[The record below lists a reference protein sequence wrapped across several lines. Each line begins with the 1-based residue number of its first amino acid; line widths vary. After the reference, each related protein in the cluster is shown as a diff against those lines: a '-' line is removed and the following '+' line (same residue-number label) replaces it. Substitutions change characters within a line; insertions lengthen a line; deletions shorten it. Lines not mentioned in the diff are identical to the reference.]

1 MKLFILFFVI
11 MNVSIFGQQESK
23 TGIKHSFMT
32 SGQRTM
38 EVDEKDQ
45 VIWEYKG
52 GSKEA
57 SKLASGNYLI
67 AYKDNVVE
75 VTPDK
80 KIVWEYKRTVN
91 SEIMST
97 QRLENGMTLVTEQGN
112 SPRLVE
118 VDKNGEV
125 KLVIPINPE
134 TKNSHMQSRMS
145 RKLPNGNYLVPHRL
159 MPFVKE
165 YDKDGKEIKVFRLD
179 IEELGGTK
187 AKNGSFRADRFDDGS
202 TLITCASGNRMVL
215 FDSTGKVKWHL
226 TSEDL
231 GGILKDVC
239 GLQVLKNGNY
249 LVSCYG
255 NSGKDEYKLMEI
267 TTDKKV
273 VWTYKNSSIRNI
285 HTVQVLTT
293 NGDKE

>member
-11 MNVSIFGQQESK
+11 INVSIFGQQESK

-80 KIVWEYKRTVN
+80 KIVWEYKRTAN

-97 QRLENGMTLVTEQGN
+97 QRLDNGMTLVTEQGN

-179 IEELGGTK
+179 IEELGGVK
-187 AKNGSFRADRFDDGS
+187 AKNGSFRAERFDDGS